1 MVYIYQDISQQLSFV
16 EHFLYLKLLLNLLY
30 LRFKQTV
37 CTTILLLFLQ
47 AVIEFP
53 SVALG
58 AELDL
63 LLKIFVH
70 SVRVG
75 KPFLK
80 LKTLLILKKIKK
92 KIKFRALEAY
102 VF

>member
-1 MVYIYQDISQQLSFV
+1 M
-16 EHFLYLKLLLNLLY
+16 
-30 LRFKQTV
+30 

-58 AELDL
+58 DELAL

-102 VF
+102 VFWQHNSDDTGGIHATFFNIHL